1 MTYRELY
8 ELLTAHDDLSK
19 RLTVALAIRGVKG
32 PARGERVDVGANER
46 FRQDVQTDAV
56 AVARRLKLQVI
67 LELQKNGYDVAR
79 ISDEELQRVV
89 DRLVDRLCGGQDDA
103 AMA

>member
-1 MTYRELY
+1 MKYLELY
-8 ELLTAHDDLSK
+8 DLLTAHDDLSK

-32 PARGERVDVGANER
+32 QAGGVRVDVGANER
-46 FRQDVQTDAV
+46 FTQDVQTDAV

-67 LELQKNGYDVAR
+67 LELQKHGYDVAR

-89 DRLVDRLCGGQDDA
+89 DRLVDRLCGVPDDV